1 MKTTN
6 KLKMIK
12 TLLSKN
18 KATEIVNSI
27 MNTLNVSFTD
37 VVDVPSFDKK
47 SAREIISG
55 IYYTECLN
63 EEYSFTCF
71 RKNSE
76 IMKLMQLIEDHLGYQ
91 PDKEYSYEYI
101 FEKMVQ
107 SKLPLSKRWKI
118 VKSLF
123 HNDDAKSW
131 ILYLLKEVN
140 INIYEVVDTTD
151 EVYDESSDKIISR
164 IKTVLQNGDSYLKEC
179 LESIYVEMHR
189 RLMTK

>member
-1 MKTTN
+1 
-6 KLKMIK
+6 
-12 TLLSKN
+12 
-18 KATEIVNSI
+18 
-27 MNTLNVSFTD
+27 
-37 VVDVPSFDKK
+37 
-47 SAREIISG
+47 
-55 IYYTECLN
+55 
-63 EEYSFTCF
+63 
-71 RKNSE
+71 
-76 IMKLMQLIEDHLGYQ
+76 MQLIEDHLGYQ

-107 SKLPLSKRWKI
+107 SNLPLSKRWKI